1 MGAPLALRTTPLT
14 LYHGIGVTLDTT
26 VDEDGPEE
34 AAMRIG
40 ELADRAGVNVQT
52 VRYYERRGLLPEP
65 DRTGSGYREYD
76 ESDLLRLRFILRAKA
91 LGFTLSEIGEL
102 LALRVD
108 ADTTAE
114 DVRRHTLQKI
124 ADTEAKI
131 RDLERIR
138 SALRHLVGVCEAQ
151 GSPAECALMHAIET
165 QEVL

>member
-1 MGAPLALRTTPLT
+1 
-14 LYHGIGVTLDTT
+14 
-26 VDEDGPEE
+26 
-34 AAMRIG
+34 MRIG

-114 DVRRHTLQKI
+114 DVRRHALQKI